1 MPDSPFASFMDRRRA
16 QEGGL
21 NANVGKSLN
30 EMLAAFARGENISA
44 GDLGQGLAQAQ
55 HAGPAGDGNAR
66 ARVAMESSLEAALV
80 KAFQL
85 EGVENQ
91 RFQDSLGFLKGEFQR
106 SNEGF
111 AADNARLDRLL
122 FSGAADRFGRE
133 ASEGL
138 SALRTSIGARGI
150 NPNSGAAAALAGNIG
165 LRQQGQLMGA
175 RRDITMDSLRRRDA
189 QRVQRFQQ
197 AFGLADFM
205 NQGDSEIG
213 LSALSG
219 LVGLRE
225 RQLDKEDSL
234 KEARKARKDAMIGS
248 AIGLGGN
255 LLGAFMA

>member
-1 MPDSPFASFMDRRRA
+1 MADNPFGTFMDRRRS

-21 NANVGKSLN
+21 NAPVGQSLQD
-30 EMLAAFARGENISA
+30 MLDAFARGESLSP
-44 GDLGQGLAQAQ
+44 GDIGQGLAQAEY
-55 HAGPAGDGNAR
+55 AGPAGDGR
-66 ARVAMESSLEAALV
+66 ERSRVALNRTLEAALT

-85 EGVENQ
+85 EGVEND
-91 RFQDSLGFLKGEFQR
+91 RFQDALGFLKSEFQT

-111 AADNARLDRLL
+111 SADNARLDRLL
-122 FSGAADRFGRE
+122 FSGAADQFGRQ

-138 SALRTSIGARGI
+138 SSLRTAIGARGI

-165 LRQQGQLMGA
+165 LQQQGQLMGA

-197 AFGLADFM
+197 AFGMADFM

-225 RQLDKEDSL
+225 RQLDKEDAL
-234 KEARKARKDAMIGS
+234 TEARKARKDAKQGAALGSIGS
-248 AIGLGGN
+248 IA
-255 LLGAFMA
+255 GAFLA